1 MLYIK
6 NNNLYYKNYR
16 VFNGEISPILILI
29 LIIIL
34 YYNRDIVKYFS
45 YISISIFVIGLIDSY
60 LRYKKYHMIDLL
72 IFGVIFHSIFL
83 YPLIKYCY
91 YLQPNYLQ
99 LGILIISICFIY
111 FYPIWPYLISKN
123 YIILI
128 LVITHLIL
136 FYVFLT

>member
-16 VFNGEISPILILI
+16 VFNGEISPILIII

-34 YYNRDIVKYFS
+34 YYNRELVKYFS

-83 YPLIKYCY
+83 YPLINYSY

-99 LGILIISICFIY
+99 LVILIISICFIY
-111 FYPIWPYLISKN
+111 FYPIWPYLISKK

-128 LVITHLIL
+128 LLITHLIL
-136 FYVFLT
+136 FYPFST

>member
-34 YYNRDIVKYFS
+34 YYNRNIVKYFS

-83 YPLIKYCY
+83 YPLIKYTY

-99 LGILIISICFIY
+99 IVILIISICFIY
-111 FYPIWPYLISKN
+111 FYPIWPYLISKK

-128 LVITHLIL
+128 LLITHLIL
-136 FYVFLT
+136 FYPFST